1 MPKRRSD
8 ADFRRF
14 FDEFRK
20 VRVSRWRALGVID
33 PSRNYAIIPLNGRDK
48 LFNTAHTHFP
58 CGGGFS
64 YFVCPR
70 CAKLAQTLYLIDDAP
85 RCRRCCHA
93 LNIVDRSAYGFS
105 RTERLMARDAAL
117 DALIRKL
124 ETTEPLMLK
133 PAPPNWV
140 GRCRRVY
147 RSQRLTVRMRRNMV
161 ALRLNQLASQ
171 QAKDNGGL
179 NITRAFTPRA
189 AATQVLDTKPIWR
202 ARTTETLQ
210 VALDAAQETILS
222 ALQSSD
228 PKTRLNAAKLMLRTR
243 QGRALGFT

>member
-8 ADFRRF
+8 AYGRKFLDQFESVRISRFRATGVVDPTKRY
-14 FDEFRK
+14 
-20 VRVSRWRALGVID
+20 AL
-33 PSRNYAIIPLNGRDK
+33 IPIGEKTK
-48 LFNTAHTHFP
+48 LLCTAHTHFP

-93 LNIVDRSAYGFS
+93 LNIVDRSAYGFG
-105 RTERLMARDAAL
+105 RTERLRARDQYL

-140 GRCRRVY
+140 GRCRRVQ
-147 RSQRLTVRMRRNMV
+147 RSQRLTWRMRRNLV
-161 ALRLNQLASQ
+161 ALRLSQLASQ
-171 QAKDNGGL
+171 
-179 NITRAFTPRA
+179 
-189 AATQVLDTKPIWR
+189 R
-202 ARTTETLQ
+202 ARF
-210 VALDAAQETILS
+210 
-222 ALQSSD
+222 
-228 PKTRLNAAKLMLRTR
+228 P
-243 QGRALGFT
+243 